1 MSDTEGKWLLL
12 MEVTVSQMWEVT
24 VSEKEAYCM
33 WSFSTSNQRELIHY
47 GDMAILA
54 EVHIA
59 RRANMSLCP
68 AGLRLFM
75 DTVVFP

>member
-1 MSDTEGKWLLL
+1 
-12 MEVTVSQMWEVT
+12 MWEMT

-33 WSFSTSNQRELIHY
+33 WSISSNERELIYY

-54 EVHIA
+54 EVQIA
-59 RRANMSLCP
+59 CRANMSLCP

-75 DTVVFP
+75 DMWFFPDLFAFSDLLQEKRYTCI